1 MEQKMEEK
9 VESSFAELN
18 SEESSF
24 ADLNSVDDARYPA
37 ELQPDIESIKSMA
50 DMDDSWIR
58 SALS

>member
-1 MEQKMEEK
+1 MEEK

-37 ELQPDIESIKSMA
+37 EL
-50 DMDDSWIR
+50 
-58 SALS
+58 